1 MTDIIDRLLQ
11 GHQYTGIVDP
21 LDIEAAAE
29 IKRLRDVAENVA
41 GTGIDGILG
50 GMEEAS
56 RLRDINRTLDQVVAD
71 IAEALGCKPD
81 NEAILERIDRM
92 RSLLRTYREKTP
104 LGHQPHMIAQ
114 EVDMVLA
121 NEQTAQEKSK

>member
-1 MTDIIDRLLQ
+1 MSHAEMRDA
-11 GHQYTGIVDP
+11 HQV
-21 LDIEAAAE
+21 IE
-29 IKRLRDVAENVA
+29 
-41 GTGIDGILG
+41 
-50 GMEEAS
+50 
-56 RLRDINRTLDQVVAD
+56 D

-121 NEQTAQEKSK
+121 NEQETPQKEKPRSHHAGWTYPEDRS